1 MQTSKQ
7 ERIRPLVALVAAGV
21 VALVLCAITVETW
34 RAHSGL
40 AGEVASLRV
49 AVGELPRLKEEITR
63 LSQSR
68 DDGGGFS
75 RSVADQHLLAQ
86 LRKEVALL
94 KQRLAELTNSPALV
108 GQPAA
113 IAPLSLSQ
121 EAWTNAGSVTWPS
134 ALQTFMWA
142 VRGGDYSTLKE
153 LAWSTPDQRFEKHT
167 GLLTDLVSR
176 SQAIRFGVPKY
187 TRADGLDT
195 LNADWATTVHIDV
208 MFDQGANEAPRF
220 HEVKFTRLGD
230 GWKCS
235 F

>member
-1 MQTSKQ
+1 MGQGASLVAAN
-7 ERIRPLVALVAAGV
+7 RAPRAAWVALVVAARLAPSLVALEEPRLPSLPDFDQRMTSPPARAELPPRRAAGV
-21 VALVLCAITVETW
+21 ARLVKWLPDAKVDSDLITGAPKLVSSRRGYLTGP
-34 RAHSGL
+34 SGS
-40 AGEVASLRV
+40 G
-49 AVGELPRLKEEITR
+49 P
-63 LSQSR
+63 
-68 DDGGGFS
+68 
-75 RSVADQHLLAQ
+75 SVAKA
-86 LRKEVALL
+86 
-94 KQRLAELTNSPALV
+94 S
-108 GQPAA
+108 
-113 IAPLSLSQ
+113 LSLSQ